1 MAQLLA
7 YDAAVPN
14 RDRLLDIDEMRRHL
28 PAMSEGR
35 GEAIEALRITDRPFE
50 SLRVVYRIDGRA
62 ILTAR
67 TFAPFELAA
76 AARRGQADFTVPE
89 LGAAFWTFPRDRRL
103 RDLEQFVDPDPA
115 LRAHVPGW
123 VASRLAGY
131 APEKCAVIACL
142 NADGRPLA
150 FAKVFAD
157 QVTSDRVRGLYTL
170 LASGVGRPDGLD
182 VPGVI
187 AALPERR
194 TLWFAPA
201 SGNRVAD
208 LAIDCL
214 PDALRRVGR
223 AIAHVH
229 AALPGADAV
238 AVRRHAPDALYQSA
252 QLVGHAQPRL
262 KRAALGLAADL
273 ASRRTHEDAVF
284 LHGDL
289 HLKNAFV
296 DGERVSLID
305 FDQAAPGPAA
315 SDLGSLLAAL
325 HGEGTSLEGALLAGY
340 AEVRRLPPAESL
352 AWHTAASLLTER
364 AVRAITRVRVPT
376 LRTLD
381 RLIDDARALAQKA
394 GRAR

>member
-1 MAQLLA
+1 M
-7 YDAAVPN
+7 
-14 RDRLLDIDEMRRHL
+14 
-28 PAMSEGR
+28 
-35 GEAIEALRITDRPFE
+35 
-50 SLRVVYRIDGRA
+50 
-62 ILTAR
+62 
-67 TFAPFELAA
+67 
-76 AARRGQADFTVPE
+76 
-89 LGAAFWTFPRDRRL
+89 
-103 RDLEQFVDPDPA
+103 
-115 LRAHVPGW
+115 
-123 VASRLAGY
+123 ASRVAGY

-142 NADGRPLA
+142 NADGRPVA

-157 QVTSDRVRGLYTL
+157 QATSDRVRGRYTL
-170 LASGVGRPDGLD
+170 LASGVGRPDDLD

-208 LAIDCL
+208 LTIDRL
-214 PDALRRVGR
+214 PDAVRRVGR
-223 AIAHVH
+223 AIAHLH
-229 AALPGADAV
+229 AALPGVDAA
-238 AVRRHAPDALYQSA
+238 AVGRRAPDALFESA
-252 QLVGHAQPRL
+252 HLVGRAQPRL
-262 KRAALGLAADL
+262 KHAAVGLAADL
-273 ASRRTHEDAVF
+273 ALRRTHEDAVL

-325 HGEGTSLEGALLAGY
+325 HGEGMCLESALLAGY

-352 AWHTAASLLTER
+352 AWHTASSLLTER